1 MTQLILVLEENL
13 EIQRVI
19 ADSLKES
26 AISVTQ
32 ESIPDFFVQQARDL
46 EPDLIFLS
54 NLDSDQNYRICR
66 EIRKEQTSKNLPIIL
81 LANAKDEIDEDILS
95 ELGINGLLRKPFEAS
110 TLKEQLS
117 MFITLDENF
126 GAEPDNS
133 GEDFRVDMSSI
144 DDQLVDIKKEKVV
157 IVDRERSEKTL
168 AKEEFDLD
176 ETEITPAAAE
186 FIDDVEMVMDDGF
199 EFELK
204 LDEDEFES
212 GSEEDETETVSTETD
227 SAPAG
232 LEQLKKSGIEHQYA
246 ESRLKNEAEKTEQ
259 NLRGGLTEINLEVN
273 DFADQSEIW
282 TRSPDLDQ
290 EVREGL
296 TDISLEKSDF
306 EPEFPKNLSSFE
318 GQAKPQVQN
327 TDSGSDGTLGTVVEM
342 DDYKLE
348 PVIED
353 TNQDLGSAS
362 QDLYSTEEDGSLVTE
377 GSEQDSQESESVS
390 APGSEMDS
398 LVLDDDK
405 LLTDSV
411 EQDFEEDTE
420 IEDAEQFMIDT
431 SEDEFEEEYG
441 KFQDDVEIRS
451 MVQESF
457 EEGESSE
464 NVLGELE
471 NLSEQMETLESE
483 EAEYEAEEDEF
494 EEDLEKEEL
503 ESEVISDDGAIAA
516 VDDSDEVLEEFMV
529 DELGDLLEIDEEVPE
544 EAEGDSGGVI
554 TEELKETMQEDIG
567 DLVEGDGMSE
577 RTSEMSPALEE
588 EVFDSWGEA
597 EDAFMEFDREKEITE
612 KDTDQLETAAV
623 AFDSLDDDEDMFEK
637 ADSYSF
643 TENELKEIVTSSVQN
658 ALEKSIAASL
668 VELAVSELKT
678 QVSRMDQS

>member
-32 ESIPDFFVQQARDL
+32 ESNPDFFIQQARDL

-133 GEDFRVDMSSI
+133 GEDFTVDMSSI

-176 ETEITPAAAE
+176 ETEITPAAVE
-186 FIDDVEMVMDDGF
+186 FIDDVEMGMDDGF

-212 GSEEDETETVSTETD
+212 GSEEDETATVSTETD

-259 NLRGGLTEINLEVN
+259 NLRGDLTEINLEVN

-296 TDISLEKSDF
+296 ADISLEQSDF
-306 EPEFPKNLSSFE
+306 EPEFPKNLYSFE
-318 GQAKPQVQN
+318 GQAKPQVQD
-327 TDSGSDGTLGTVVEM
+327 TDSSSDGTLETVVEM

-348 PVIED
+348 PVTED
-353 TNQDLGSAS
+353 TSQYLGSSS

-411 EQDFEEDTE
+411 EQDFEEDAE

-457 EEGESSE
+457 EEEESSE

-483 EAEYEAEEDEF
+483 EVEYEEEEEF
-494 EEDLEKEEL
+494 EEDLKKEEL
-503 ESEVISDDGAIAA
+503 ETEVISDDGAIAA
-516 VDDSDEVLEEFMV
+516 VDDSDEEQVEFMV

-567 DLVEGDGMSE
+567 DLVEGDGVSK

>member
-1 MTQLILVLEENL
+1 M
-13 EIQRVI
+13 
-19 ADSLKES
+19 
-26 AISVTQ
+26 
-32 ESIPDFFVQQARDL
+32 
-46 EPDLIFLS
+46 
-54 NLDSDQNYRICR
+54 
-66 EIRKEQTSKNLPIIL
+66 

-95 ELGINGLLRKPFEAS
+95 ELRINGLLRKPFEAS
-110 TLKEQLS
+110 TLKEQIS

-133 GEDFRVDMSSI
+133 GEDFTVDMSSI

-168 AKEEFDLD
+168 TKEEFNLD
-176 ETEITPAAAE
+176 ETEITPAAVE

-199 EFELK
+199 EFDLK

-212 GSEEDETETVSTETD
+212 GSEEVETQTVSTETD

-232 LEQLKKSGIEHQYA
+232 LEQLKKSGIEHLYA

-296 TDISLEKSDF
+296 TDISLEQSDF
-306 EPEFPKNLSSFE
+306 DPEFPKNLSSFE
-318 GQAKPQVQN
+318 GQAKPQVQD
-327 TDSGSDGTLGTVVEM
+327 TDSGSDGTLATVVEM

-348 PVIED
+348 PVTED
-353 TNQDLGSAS
+353 TSQDLGSSS
-362 QDLYSTEEDGSLVTE
+362 QDLYSTEEDGLLVTD
-377 GSEQDSQESESVS
+377 GSEQDSLESESYS
-390 APGSEMDS
+390 APPGSEMDS
-398 LVLDDDK
+398 LVLDDEK

-411 EQDFEEDTE
+411 EQDFEEDAE

-457 EEGESSE
+457 EEEESSE
-464 NVLGELE
+464 NVLDKLE
-471 NLSEQMETLESE
+471 NLREQMEILGSE
-483 EAEYEAEEDEF
+483 EVEYEKEEEKF

-503 ESEVISDDGAIAA
+503 ETEAISDDGAITA
-516 VDDSDEVLEEFMV
+516 VDDSDEELVEFMV

-567 DLVEGDGMSE
+567 DLVEGDGVSE

-612 KDTDQLETAAV
+612 KDTYQPETATV

>member
-32 ESIPDFFVQQARDL
+32 ESNPDFFVQQARDL

-110 TLKEQLS
+110 TLKEQIS

-133 GEDFRVDMSSI
+133 GEDFTVDMSSI

-186 FIDDVEMVMDDGF
+186 FIDDVEMGMDDGF
-199 EFELK
+199 EFDLK

-212 GSEEDETETVSTETD
+212 GSEEVETETVSTETD

-318 GQAKPQVQN
+318 GQTKPQVQD
-327 TDSGSDGTLGTVVEM
+327 TDSGSDGTLGIVVEM

-348 PVIED
+348 PIIED
-353 TNQDLGSAS
+353 TNQDLGSSS

-411 EQDFEEDTE
+411 EQDFEEDVE

-457 EEGESSE
+457 EEEESSE

-471 NLSEQMETLESE
+471 NLREQMETLESE
-483 EAEYEAEEDEF
+483 EAEYEAEEETF
-494 EEDLEKEEL
+494 EEDMVKEEL
-503 ESEVISDDGAIAA
+503 ETEAISDDGAITA
-516 VDDSDEVLEEFMV
+516 VDDSDEELVEFMV

-567 DLVEGDGMSE
+567 DLVEGDGVSE

-612 KDTDQLETAAV
+612 KDTDQPETAAV

>member
-32 ESIPDFFVQQARDL
+32 ESNPDFFVQQARDL

-133 GEDFRVDMSSI
+133 GEDFTVDMSSI

-176 ETEITPAAAE
+176 ETEITPAAVE
-186 FIDDVEMVMDDGF
+186 FIDDVEIGMDDGF
-199 EFELK
+199 EFDLK

-212 GSEEDETETVSTETD
+212 GSEEVETETISTETD

-296 TDISLEKSDF
+296 TDISLEQSDF

-318 GQAKPQVQN
+318 GQAKPQVQD
-327 TDSGSDGTLGTVVEM
+327 TDSGSDGTLETVVEM

-348 PVIED
+348 PVTED
-353 TNQDLGSAS
+353 TSQDLGSSS

-377 GSEQDSQESESVS
+377 SSEQDSQESESVS

-411 EQDFEEDTE
+411 EQDFEEDAE

-457 EEGESSE
+457 EEEESSE

-471 NLSEQMETLESE
+471 NLREQMETLESE
-483 EAEYEAEEDEF
+483 EVEYEAEEDEF

-516 VDDSDEVLEEFMV
+516 VDDSDEELKFME
-529 DELGDLLEIDEEVPE
+529 DELVDLPDIDEEVAE
-544 EAEGDSGGVI
+544 EAEDDSGGVI

-567 DLVEGDGMSE
+567 DLVESDGLSE

-612 KDTDQLETAAV
+612 KDTDQPETAAV

>member
-32 ESIPDFFVQQARDL
+32 ESNPEFFVQQAREL
-46 EPDLIFLS
+46 ETDLILLS
-54 NLDSDQNYRICR
+54 NPDSDQNYRICR

-81 LANAKDEIDEDILS
+81 LANAKDEINEDILS

-110 TLKEQLS
+110 TLKEQIS

-133 GEDFRVDMSSI
+133 SEDFTVDMSSI

-157 IVDRERSEKTL
+157 DHERSEKTL
-168 AKEEFDLD
+168 AMEEFDLD
-176 ETEITPAAAE
+176 ETEIVPVAAE
-186 FIDDVEMVMDDGF
+186 FVDDVEMGMDDGF

-212 GSEEDETETVSTETD
+212 GSEEDETQTVSTETD

-246 ESRLKNEAEKTEQ
+246 ESRLKNESGKKEQ

-296 TDISLEKSDF
+296 TDISLEQSDF
-306 EPEFPKNLSSFE
+306 EPDFPKNLSSFE
-318 GQAKPQVQN
+318 DQAKPQVQD
-327 TDSGSDGTLGTVVEM
+327 TDSNSDGTLETVVEM
-342 DDYKLE
+342 DDYKLD
-348 PVIED
+348 PVTEG
-353 TNQDLGSAS
+353 TSQDLESSLQG
-362 QDLYSTEEDGSLVTE
+362 LYSTEEEGSLVIG
-377 GSEQDSQESESVS
+377 GSEQDSQESKLVS

-405 LLTDSV
+405 LLNDSV
-411 EQDFEEDTE
+411 EQDFEEDE
-420 IEDAEQFMIDT
+420 KIEDAEQFMIDT
-431 SEDEFEEEYG
+431 SEDEFVEEYG

-457 EEGESSE
+457 EQEESSE
-464 NVLGELE
+464 NVLGELD
-471 NLSEQMETLESE
+471 NLREQMDILESE
-483 EAEYEAEEDEF
+483 ELEYEAEVKVF
-494 EEDLEKEEL
+494 EEDLEKENIET
-503 ESEVISDDGAIAA
+503 EATSDDIAITA
-516 VDDSDEVLEEFMV
+516 VDDSEEDLTEFMV
-529 DELGDLLEIDEEVPE
+529 DELGDLLEIDEEVSE
-544 EAEGDSGGVI
+544 EAEGDSGGAI
-554 TEELKETMQEDIG
+554 TEELKETTMQEDIDG
-567 DLVEGDGMSE
+567 LVEGDGVSE

-597 EDAFMEFDREKEITE
+597 EDAFMEFDREEEIAE
-612 KDTDQLETAAV
+612 KDTDQPETAAV
-623 AFDSLDDDEDMFEK
+623 TFDSLDDDEDMFEK
-637 ADSYSF
+637 ADIYSF

>member
-32 ESIPDFFVQQARDL
+32 ESNPDFFVQQARDL

-133 GEDFRVDMSSI
+133 GEDFTVDMSSI

-176 ETEITPAAAE
+176 ETEITPAAVE
-186 FIDDVEMVMDDGF
+186 FIDDVEMGMDDGF
-199 EFELK
+199 EFDLK

-212 GSEEDETETVSTETD
+212 GSEEVETD

-296 TDISLEKSDF
+296 TDISLEQSDF

-318 GQAKPQVQN
+318 GQAKPQVQD
-327 TDSGSDGTLGTVVEM
+327 TDSGSDGTLETVVEM

-348 PVIED
+348 PVTED
-353 TNQDLGSAS
+353 TSQDLGSSS

-411 EQDFEEDTE
+411 EQDFEEDAE

-457 EEGESSE
+457 EEEESSE
-464 NVLGELE
+464 NVLGDLE
-471 NLSEQMETLESE
+471 NLREQMETLESE
-483 EAEYEAEEDEF
+483 EVEYEAEENEF

-516 VDDSDEVLEEFMV
+516 VDDSDEELVEFMV

-567 DLVEGDGMSE
+567 DLVEGDGVSE

-612 KDTDQLETAAV
+612 KDTDQPETAAV

>member
-32 ESIPDFFVQQARDL
+32 ESNPDFFVQQARDL

-110 TLKEQLS
+110 TLKEQIS
-117 MFITLDENF
+117 KFITLDENF
-126 GAEPDNS
+126 GAEPDNL
-133 GEDFRVDMSSI
+133 GEDFTVDMSSI

-176 ETEITPAAAE
+176 ETEITPAAVE
-186 FIDDVEMVMDDGF
+186 FIDDVEMGMDAGF
-199 EFELK
+199 EFDIK
-204 LDEDEFES
+204 LDEEELES
-212 GSEEDETETVSTETD
+212 GAEEVETD
-227 SAPAG
+227 PAPHG
-232 LEQLKKSGIEHQYA
+232 LEQLKRSGIEHQYA

-296 TDISLEKSDF
+296 TDISLEQSDF

-318 GQAKPQVQN
+318 GQAKPQVQD
-327 TDSGSDGTLGTVVEM
+327 TDSGSNETLETVVEM
-342 DDYKLE
+342 DAYKLE
-348 PVIED
+348 PVTED
-353 TNQDLGSAS
+353 TSQDLGSLY

-377 GSEQDSQESESVS
+377 GLEQGSQESESVS

-457 EEGESSE
+457 EEEESSE

-471 NLSEQMETLESE
+471 NLSEQMEILESE
-483 EAEYEAEEDEF
+483 EVEYEAEEEEF

-503 ESEVISDDGAIAA
+503 ETELISDDGAIAA
-516 VDDSDEVLEEFMV
+516 VDDSDEEPVEFMV

-554 TEELKETMQEDIG
+554 MEELKETMQEDIG
-567 DLVEGDGMSE
+567 DLVEGDGVSE
-577 RTSEMSPALEE
+577 RTSEMSPAIEE

-612 KDTDQLETAAV
+612 KDTDQPETAAV

>member
-32 ESIPDFFVQQARDL
+32 VSNPDFFVQQARDL

-110 TLKEQLS
+110 TLKEHLS

-126 GAEPDNS
+126 GADPDNS
-133 GEDFRVDMSSI
+133 DEDFTVDMSSI

-168 AKEEFDLD
+168 TKEEFDLD
-176 ETEITPAAAE
+176 ETEITAAAVE
-186 FIDDVEMVMDDGF
+186 FIDDVEMGMDDGF
-199 EFELK
+199 EFDLK

-212 GSEEDETETVSTETD
+212 GSEEVETD

-246 ESRLKNEAEKTEQ
+246 ESRLKNEAERTEQ

-296 TDISLEKSDF
+296 TDISLEQSDF

-318 GQAKPQVQN
+318 GQGKPQFQD
-327 TDSGSDGTLGTVVEM
+327 TDSGSDGTLGIVVEM

-348 PVIED
+348 LATED
-353 TNQDLGSAS
+353 TSQDLGSSS

-411 EQDFEEDTE
+411 EQDFEEDAE

-457 EEGESSE
+457 EEEESSE

-471 NLSEQMETLESE
+471 NLREQMETLESE
-483 EAEYEAEEDEF
+483 EVEYEAEEKEF
-494 EEDLEKEEL
+494 EEDLEKEKL
-503 ESEVISDDGAIAA
+503 ETEVISNDGAIAA
-516 VDDSDEVLEEFMV
+516 LDDSDEELAESMV

-544 EAEGDSGGVI
+544 EVEGDSGGVI

-567 DLVEGDGMSE
+567 DLVEGDGVSE
-577 RTSEMSPALEE
+577 RTSEMSPVLEE

-612 KDTDQLETAAV
+612 KDTDQPETAAV

>member
-26 AISVTQ
+26 DISVTQ
-32 ESIPDFFVQQARDL
+32 ESNPDFFVQQVRDL
-46 EPDLIFLS
+46 EPNLIFLS

-66 EIRKEQTSKNLPIIL
+66 EIRKEQTSKNLSIIL

-95 ELGINGLLRKPFEAS
+95 ELEINGLLRKPFEAS

-133 GEDFRVDMSSI
+133 GEDFTVDMSSI
-144 DDQLVDIKKEKVV
+144 DDQLIDIKKEKVI

-176 ETEITPAAAE
+176 ETEITPAAVE
-186 FIDDVEMVMDDGF
+186 FIDDVEMSMDDGF
-199 EFELK
+199 EFDLK

-212 GSEEDETETVSTETD
+212 GPEEVETETVSTETD

-246 ESRLKNEAEKTEQ
+246 ESRLKNETEKKEQ

-296 TDISLEKSDF
+296 TDISLEQSDF
-306 EPEFPKNLSSFE
+306 ELEFPKNLSTFE
-318 GQAKPQVQN
+318 GQTKPQVQD
-327 TDSGSDGTLGTVVEM
+327 TDSGSDGTLETVVEM
-342 DDYKLE
+342 DDHEPE
-348 PVIED
+348 PVTED
-353 TNQDLGSAS
+353 MSQDLGSSS
-362 QDLYSTEEDGSLVTE
+362 QDLYSTEEDGTLVTE
-377 GSEQDSQESESVS
+377 GSEQYSQESESVL

-411 EQDFEEDTE
+411 EQDFEEDAETE
-420 IEDAEQFMIDT
+420 DVEQFMMDT

-457 EEGESSE
+457 EAEESSE
-464 NVLGELE
+464 NVLGDLE
-471 NLSEQMETLESE
+471 NLREQMETLESE
-483 EAEYEAEEDEF
+483 EKEYEAEVEKF

-503 ESEVISDDGAIAA
+503 ETKTILDDGAIAT
-516 VDDSDEVLEEFMV
+516 VDDSDEDLVEFMV
-529 DELGDLLEIDEEVPE
+529 DELGDSLEIDEEVPE
-544 EAEGDSGGVI
+544 EAEGDSRGVI
-554 TEELKETMQEDIG
+554 TEELKETTQEDIG
-567 DLVEGDGMSE
+567 DLVEGDGVSE

-588 EVFDSWGEA
+588 EVFDSWSEA

-612 KDTDQLETAAV
+612 KDTDQPETAAV
-623 AFDSLDDDEDMFEK
+623 AFDSLDDDEYMFEK

-678 QVSRMDQS
+678 QASRMDQS

>member
-1 MTQLILVLEENL
+1 MT
-13 EIQRVI
+13 
-19 ADSLKES
+19 
-26 AISVTQ
+26 
-32 ESIPDFFVQQARDL
+32 
-46 EPDLIFLS
+46 
-54 NLDSDQNYRICR
+54 
-66 EIRKEQTSKNLPIIL
+66 
-81 LANAKDEIDEDILS
+81 
-95 ELGINGLLRKPFEAS
+95 
-110 TLKEQLS
+110 
-117 MFITLDENF
+117 
-126 GAEPDNS
+126 
-133 GEDFRVDMSSI
+133 
-144 DDQLVDIKKEKVV
+144 
-157 IVDRERSEKTL
+157 
-168 AKEEFDLD
+168 KEEFDLD
-176 ETEITPAAAE
+176 ETEITPAAVE
-186 FIDDVEMVMDDGF
+186 FIDDVEMGMDDGF
-199 EFELK
+199 EFDLK

-212 GSEEDETETVSTETD
+212 GSEEVETETVSTETD

-296 TDISLEKSDF
+296 TDISLEQSDF

-318 GQAKPQVQN
+318 GQAKPQAQD
-327 TDSGSDGTLGTVVEM
+327 TDSGSDGTLETVVEM

-348 PVIED
+348 PVTED
-353 TNQDLGSAS
+353 TSQDLGSSS

-411 EQDFEEDTE
+411 EQDFEEDAE

-457 EEGESSE
+457 EEVESSE

-483 EAEYEAEEDEF
+483 EAEYELEEEEF
-494 EEDLEKEEL
+494 EEDLEKEKL
-503 ESEVISDDGAIAA
+503 ETEVISDDGAITA
-516 VDDSDEVLEEFMV
+516 VDDSGEELVEFMV

-567 DLVEGDGMSE
+567 DLVEGDGVSE

-612 KDTDQLETAAV
+612 KDTDQPETAAV

>member
-32 ESIPDFFVQQARDL
+32 ESNPEFFVQQAREL
-46 EPDLIFLS
+46 ETDLILLS
-54 NLDSDQNYRICR
+54 NPDSDQNYRICR
-66 EIRKEQTSKNLPIIL
+66 EIRKEQTLKNLPIIL
-81 LANAKDEIDEDILS
+81 LANAKDEINEDILS

-110 TLKEQLS
+110 TLKEQIS

-133 GEDFRVDMSSI
+133 SEDFTVDMSSI

-157 IVDRERSEKTL
+157 DHERSEKTL
-168 AKEEFDLD
+168 AMEEFDLD
-176 ETEITPAAAE
+176 ETEIVPVAAE
-186 FIDDVEMVMDDGF
+186 FVDDVEMGMDDGF

-212 GSEEDETETVSTETD
+212 GSEEDETQTVSTETD

-246 ESRLKNEAEKTEQ
+246 ESRLKNESGKKEQ

-296 TDISLEKSDF
+296 TDISLEQSDF
-306 EPEFPKNLSSFE
+306 EPDFPKNLSSFE
-318 GQAKPQVQN
+318 DQAKPQVQD
-327 TDSGSDGTLGTVVEM
+327 TDSNSDGTLETVVEM
-342 DDYKLE
+342 DDYKLD
-348 PVIED
+348 PVTEG
-353 TNQDLGSAS
+353 TSQDLESSLQG
-362 QDLYSTEEDGSLVTE
+362 LYSTEEEGSLVIG
-377 GSEQDSQESESVS
+377 GSEQDSQESKLVS

-405 LLTDSV
+405 LLNDSV
-411 EQDFEEDTE
+411 EQDFEEDE
-420 IEDAEQFMIDT
+420 KIEDAEQFMIDT
-431 SEDEFEEEYG
+431 SEDEFVEEYG

-457 EEGESSE
+457 EQEESSE
-464 NVLGELE
+464 NVLGELD
-471 NLSEQMETLESE
+471 NLREQMDILESE
-483 EAEYEAEEDEF
+483 ELEYEAEVKVF
-494 EEDLEKEEL
+494 EEDLEKENIET
-503 ESEVISDDGAIAA
+503 EATSDDIAITA
-516 VDDSDEVLEEFMV
+516 VDDSEEDLTEFMV
-529 DELGDLLEIDEEVPE
+529 DELGDLLEIDEEVSE
-544 EAEGDSGGVI
+544 EAEGDSGGAI
-554 TEELKETMQEDIG
+554 TEELKETTMQEDIDG
-567 DLVEGDGMSE
+567 LVEGDGVSE

-597 EDAFMEFDREKEITE
+597 EDAFMEFDREEEIAE
-612 KDTDQLETAAV
+612 KDTDQPETAAV
-623 AFDSLDDDEDMFEK
+623 TFDSLDDDEDMFEK
-637 ADSYSF
+637 ADIYSF

>member
-1 MTQLILVLEENL
+1 
-13 EIQRVI
+13 
-19 ADSLKES
+19 
-26 AISVTQ
+26 
-32 ESIPDFFVQQARDL
+32 
-46 EPDLIFLS
+46 
-54 NLDSDQNYRICR
+54 
-66 EIRKEQTSKNLPIIL
+66 
-81 LANAKDEIDEDILS
+81 
-95 ELGINGLLRKPFEAS
+95 
-110 TLKEQLS
+110 

-133 GEDFRVDMSSI
+133 GEDFTVDMSSI

-176 ETEITPAAAE
+176 ETEITPAAVE
-186 FIDDVEMVMDDGF
+186 FIDDVEMGMGDGF
-199 EFELK
+199 EFDLK

-212 GSEEDETETVSTETD
+212 GSEEVETETVSTETD

-246 ESRLKNEAEKTEQ
+246 ESRLKNESEKTEQ
-259 NLRGGLTEINLEVN
+259 NLRGGLTEINREVN

-296 TDISLEKSDF
+296 TDISLEQSDF

-318 GQAKPQVQN
+318 GQGKPQVQD
-327 TDSGSDGTLGTVVEM
+327 TDSGSDGTLETVVEM

-348 PVIED
+348 PVTED
-353 TNQDLGSAS
+353 TSQDLGSSS

-420 IEDAEQFMIDT
+420 IEVAEQFMIDT

-457 EEGESSE
+457 EEEESSE
-464 NVLGELE
+464 NALGELE
-471 NLSEQMETLESE
+471 NLREQMEMLESE
-483 EAEYEAEEDEF
+483 EAEYEAEEAEY
-494 EEDLEKEEL
+494 EEDLQKEEL
-503 ESEVISDDGAIAA
+503 ESAVISDDGAIAA
-516 VDDSDEVLEEFMV
+516 VDDSDEELVEFMV

-567 DLVEGDGMSE
+567 DLVEGDGVSE

-612 KDTDQLETAAV
+612 KDTDQPETAAV

>member
-32 ESIPDFFVQQARDL
+32 ESNPDFFVQQARDL

-133 GEDFRVDMSSI
+133 GEDFTVDMSSI

-176 ETEITPAAAE
+176 ETEITPAAVE
-186 FIDDVEMVMDDGF
+186 FIDDVEMGMDDGF
-199 EFELK
+199 EFDLK

-212 GSEEDETETVSTETD
+212 GSEEVETETVSTETD

-296 TDISLEKSDF
+296 TDISLEQSDF

-318 GQAKPQVQN
+318 GQAKPQVQD
-327 TDSGSDGTLGTVVEM
+327 TDSGSDGTLETVVEM

-348 PVIED
+348 PVTED
-353 TNQDLGSAS
+353 TSQDLGSSS

-411 EQDFEEDTE
+411 EQDFEEDAE

-457 EEGESSE
+457 EEEESSE

-483 EAEYEAEEDEF
+483 EAEYEAEEEEF
-494 EEDLEKEEL
+494 EEDLEKEK
-503 ESEVISDDGAIAA
+503 
-516 VDDSDEVLEEFMV
+516 
-529 DELGDLLEIDEEVPE
+529 
-544 EAEGDSGGVI
+544 
-554 TEELKETMQEDIG
+554 LK
-567 DLVEGDGMSE
+567 
-577 RTSEMSPALEE
+577 
-588 EVFDSWGEA
+588 
-597 EDAFMEFDREKEITE
+597 
-612 KDTDQLETAAV
+612 
-623 AFDSLDDDEDMFEK
+623 
-637 ADSYSF
+637 
-643 TENELKEIVTSSVQN
+643 N
-658 ALEKSIAASL
+658 
-668 VELAVSELKT
+668 
-678 QVSRMDQS
+678 

>member
-32 ESIPDFFVQQARDL
+32 ESNPDFFVQQARDL

-133 GEDFRVDMSSI
+133 GEDFTVDMSSI
-144 DDQLVDIKKEKVV
+144 DDQLVDIKKEKLV

-186 FIDDVEMVMDDGF
+186 FIDDVEMGMDDGF
-199 EFELK
+199 EFDLK

-212 GSEEDETETVSTETD
+212 GSEEVETD

-296 TDISLEKSDF
+296 TDISLEQSDF

-318 GQAKPQVQN
+318 GQAKPQAQD
-327 TDSGSDGTLGTVVEM
+327 TDSGSDGTLETVVEM

-348 PVIED
+348 PVTED
-353 TNQDLGSAS
+353 TSQDLGSSS

-411 EQDFEEDTE
+411 EQDFEEDAE

-457 EEGESSE
+457 EEEESSE

-483 EAEYEAEEDEF
+483 EVEYEAEEVEF
-494 EEDLEKEEL
+494 EEDLVKEKIET
-503 ESEVISDDGAIAA
+503 EVISDDGAIAA
-516 VDDSDEVLEEFMV
+516 VDDSDEELVEFMV

-567 DLVEGDGMSE
+567 DLVEGDGVSE

-597 EDAFMEFDREKEITE
+597 EDAFMEFDREEEITE
-612 KDTDQLETAAV
+612 KDTDQPETAAV